1 MRCKN
6 CKTDVSDKIPNV
18 VRVTKYFRCPECGEI
33 MGCRVPY
40 NPDQI
45 TDEIPPGKLGIAILV
60 GGGTTTIAGSTRG
73 NTNIDGGRK
82 QINASIR
89 ANGLDETEKM
99 LVRKAVKSKRKRIK

>member
-1 MRCKN
+1 MKCSN
-6 CKTDVSDKIPNV
+6 CKTDVSDEIPKV
-18 VRVTKYFRCPECGEI
+18 VRVTKYFSCPECGEI

-45 TDEIPPGKLGIAILV
+45 TDEIPPGMLGIAILV

-73 NTNIDGGRK
+73 NTTIDGGEQ

-89 ANGLDETEKM
+89 ANGLNETKKM
-99 LVRKAVKSKRKRIK
+99 ILRKKVKNKRKRLK